1 MKIVVIQEEIIQ
13 TDITPKELTERWK
26 RLEQLPGIDEVV
38 IEVPAH
44 YPNIEQLHTYIGD
57 ADAVFGLW
65 IGPDNMN
72 EAFLSQHPNLKYV
85 ATLGHGWEKF
95 DAEMTRKRGISI
107 SNTIYG
113 SQTIAEYA
121 FALLMDVCH
130 HIGTHDTRIKTIDWS
145 VPENHNEFCKSVTRQ
160 IELYDKT
167 IGVIG
172 LGMTEAGKLEM
183 LQGSAS
189 ETIIVKI
196 ADLLSTY
203 GVLPALLGGTILA
216 GILASTMSTADSQL
230 LVCSSSVS
238 KDIYQNILNPEA
250 SDKKVLNVARLTT
263 FGVAVLAFFIAW
275 DPNSSI
281 MDLVS
286 DAWAGLGAAF
296 GPIVVMSLFWRR
308 TNLPGAVAGLVSGA
322 ATVLIWDYLPIV
334 NGQTIGN
341 ATGIYS
347 LLVGFVISLCFIVI
361 VSMVTKAPDETILAQ
376 FDEYKKYEEKDM

>member
-65 IGPDNMN
+65 IGSDNMN

-145 VPENHNEFCKSVTRQ
+145 VPESHNEFCKSVTRQ

-172 LGMTEAGKLEM
+172 LGAIGFAFAKM
-183 LQGSAS
+183 
-189 ETIIVKI
+189 
-196 ADLLSTY
+196 
-203 GVLPALLGGTILA
+203 
-216 GILASTMSTADSQL
+216 
-230 LVCSSSVS
+230 
-238 KDIYQNILNPEA
+238 
-250 SDKKVLNVARLTT
+250 ARG
-263 FGVAVLAFFIAW
+263 FGMHVLAY
-275 DPNSSI
+275 S
-281 MDLVS
+281 
-286 DAWAGLGAAF
+286 
-296 GPIVVMSLFWRR
+296 RHKKQ
-308 TNLPGAVAGLVSGA
+308 
-322 ATVLIWDYLPIV
+322 VLHM
-334 NGQTIGN
+334 
-341 ATGIYS
+341 
-347 LLVGFVISLCFIVI
+347 ISLNR
-361 VSMVTKAPDETILAQ
+361 
-376 FDEYKKYEEKDM
+376 YR

>member
-72 EAFLSQHPNLKYV
+72 EEFLSQHPNLKYV

-95 DAEMTRKRGISI
+95 DTEMTRKRGISI

-160 IELYDKT
+160 NDRCDRSWCDRFCFCK
-167 IGVIG
+167 
-172 LGMTEAGKLEM
+172 
-183 LQGSAS
+183 
-189 ETIIVKI
+189 
-196 ADLLSTY
+196 
-203 GVLPALLGGTILA
+203 
-216 GILASTMSTADSQL
+216 
-230 LVCSSSVS
+230 
-238 KDIYQNILNPEA
+238 
-250 SDKKVLNVARLTT
+250 
-263 FGVAVLAFFIAW
+263 
-275 DPNSSI
+275 
-281 MDLVS
+281 
-286 DAWAGLGAAF
+286 
-296 GPIVVMSLFWRR
+296 
-308 TNLPGAVAGLVSGA
+308 
-322 ATVLIWDYLPIV
+322 
-334 NGQTIGN
+334 NG
-341 ATGIYS
+341 TGIWYACARIQPPQKNRCC
-347 LLVGFVISLCFIVI
+347 V
-361 VSMVTKAPDETILAQ
+361 
-376 FDEYKKYEEKDM
+376 

>member
-13 TDITPKELTERWK
+13 TDITPKELTKRWK
-26 RLEQLPGIDEVV
+26 KLEQLPGIDEVV

-95 DAEMTRKRGISI
+95 DTEMTRKRGISI

-145 VPENHNEFCKSVTRQ
+145 VPENHNEFCKSITRQ

-172 LGMTEAGKLEM
+172 LGA
-183 LQGSAS
+183 
-189 ETIIVKI
+189 I
-196 ADLLSTY
+196 
-203 GVLPALLGGTILA
+203 GVLVANAAIEQVSLDELLARSDFISLHTPHTPATERMINQDTLAKMKDGVILINTA
-216 GILASTMSTADSQL
+216 RGALIDEQVLADALASG
-230 LVCSSSVS
+230 
-238 KDIYQNILNPEA
+238 
-250 SDKKVLNVARLTT
+250 KVLAAGLDVLTDEPPVCGSPLLT
-263 FGVAVLAFFIAW
+263 APNTVITGHIAW
-275 DPNSSI
+275 LTRESRIRAIDMAIDNFRCYLEGHPVSI
-281 MDLVS
+281 
-286 DAWAGLGAAF
+286 
-296 GPIVVMSLFWRR
+296 I
-308 TNLPGAVAGLVSGA
+308 N
-322 ATVLIWDYLPIV
+322 
-334 NGQTIGN
+334 
-341 ATGIYS
+341 
-347 LLVGFVISLCFIVI
+347 
-361 VSMVTKAPDETILAQ
+361 
-376 FDEYKKYEEKDM
+376 

>member
-13 TDITPKELTERWK
+13 TDITPKELTKRWK
-26 RLEQLPGIDEVV
+26 KLEQLPGIDEVV

-95 DAEMTRKRGISI
+95 DTEMTRKRGISI

-145 VPENHNEFCKSVTRQ
+145 VPENHNEFCKSITRQ

-172 LGMTEAGKLEM
+172 LGAIGFAFARSDFISLHTPHTPATERMINQDTLAKMKDGVILINTARGALIDEQV
-183 LQGSAS
+183 L
-189 ETIIVKI
+189 
-196 ADLLSTY
+196 AD
-203 GVLPALLGGTILA
+203 A
-216 GILASTMSTADSQL
+216 LASG
-230 LVCSSSVS
+230 
-238 KDIYQNILNPEA
+238 
-250 SDKKVLNVARLTT
+250 KVLAAGLDVLTDEPPVCGSPLLT
-263 FGVAVLAFFIAW
+263 APNTVITGHIAW
-275 DPNSSI
+275 LTRESRIRAIDMAIDNFRCYLEGHPVSI
-281 MDLVS
+281 
-286 DAWAGLGAAF
+286 
-296 GPIVVMSLFWRR
+296 I
-308 TNLPGAVAGLVSGA
+308 N
-322 ATVLIWDYLPIV
+322 
-334 NGQTIGN
+334 
-341 ATGIYS
+341 
-347 LLVGFVISLCFIVI
+347 
-361 VSMVTKAPDETILAQ
+361 
-376 FDEYKKYEEKDM
+376 